1 MIRTARKLGVKTV
14 AVYSEADKNALHVAM
29 VIITIQGI
37 YNDYFLPLFLTVLFI
52 IQVTINGWWPILI
65 CYYIDTCIG

>member
-29 VIITIQGI
+29 VIITIQGTMI
-37 YNDYFLPLFLTVLFI
+37 TFYHFF
-52 IQVTINGWWPILI
+52 
-65 CYYIDTCIG
+65 